1 MARSGSMESIP
12 RTLAENAG
20 LDPIDTLIQLKS
32 SHEGKNKN
40 KNNGIDVYTGKV
52 KDMARNRV
60 IEPMRVKTQAVE
72 SATDVATMI
81 LRIDDIIASKRSEA
95 PPMPPGGGGI
105 YPTCG
110 YVSMV
115 HQNCTTPGDTTCLD
129 ERLST
134 LGTAFF
140 GNDRL
145 INTIDVGQPATCA
158 LLRAEIDRFY
168 NLDQCTCLEEGDEP
182 GQEYLLDK
190 YLRNCCG
197 KDIAC
202 GNVNQITPNCDI

>member
-1 MARSGSMESIP
+1 MADIVYPPLLKYAGKLLSRFGGLTNDPDCCCPCPAYTIISRWEASQGSPPGPNDDNWQDFIT
-12 RTLAENAG
+12 TLLQDE
-20 LDPIDTLIQLKS
+20 I
-32 SHEGKNKN
+32 
-40 KNNGIDVYTGKV
+40 NNPHLWCDW
-52 KDMARNRV
+52 
-60 IEPMRVKTQAVE
+60 KTRAAV
-72 SATDVATMI
+72 AYYQ
-81 LRIDDIIASKRSEA
+81 
-95 PPMPPGGGGI
+95 PPGGGGI

-168 NLDQCTCLEEGDEP
+168 NLDQCTCVEEGDEP
-182 GQEYLLDK
+182 GQEYLLNK
-190 YLRNCCG
+190 YLRNCGG